1 MKRSSSSSSSS
12 NDAKNNVTR
21 STVSLNNQD
30 TDGYLDNNN
39 KSNNDTI
46 QDCEVGLVSVY
57 CGDMPPTTLLTNGN
71 NDDSS
76 DEEEEVEENQ
86 SLEDISLED
95 DDSSYDTENPFDS
108 LSEDSSEGDES
119 LDRRDVLESL
129 QDLVVMGL
137 MGGTEEGYGGSDS
150 SIAELVDVL
159 RTIIGDEDLSHLP
172 PRIRRR
178 VKDFHFAQ
186 KERSKLQKFQS
197 KGIISLFANLSDIR
211 SDLRWAEDAAWR
223 RENGMPYVSWSDFE
237 AKRRRGLQRPYMT
250 YCLTFVYIILMVVC
264 FGANGWKV
272 EPMKVNP
279 FIGPS
284 PETLLRMGA
293 LNTQTMIKTGSWY
306 RILSATFL
314 HGGIIH
320 VVFNSAAMIFLG
332 GMIECNHGILSTMV
346 LFFVPAIGA
355 SILSALMQPEY
366 TMVGASGGLFALIG
380 ICLADIFLNWK
391 LLFLVFKNRGEDSG
405 CWKKFRCIF
414 WIVLDLFFQ
423 TLIGLTPF
431 VDNFAHLGGL
441 IYGFLLGLTMLER
454 LPLAFFGE
462 GSRRWKLASYRL
474 FGITTTTVCLV
485 LSSVLLSQSDG
496 FQAPCYSCRSI
507 SCAPFPF
514 WSEEKWWECDWC
526 NYVEGDVIKT
536 RGDEYYSELVLMCPN
551 GKVAHTDILDAKYSD
566 MADIAE
572 DLPDYCR
579 KICR

>member
-1 MKRSSSSSSSS
+1 M
-12 NDAKNNVTR
+12 NVD
-21 STVSLNNQD
+21 V
-30 TDGYLDNNN
+30 DGYLDNNN
-39 KSNNDTI
+39 NETSR
-46 QDCEVGLVSVY
+46 DCEVGFVSVY
-57 CGDMPPTTLLTNGN
+57 CGDMPTLVANGN
-71 NDDSS
+71 DYNSD
-76 DEEEEVEENQ
+76 DEEKKKEVEENQ
-86 SLEDISLED
+86 SLQDISLED
-95 DDSSYDTENPFDS
+95 DESSSFDTENQSDS
-108 LSEDSSEGDES
+108 FSEDSSSSSDNDDDS
-119 LDRRDVLESL
+119 LEHRHVLGSL
-129 QDLVVMGL
+129 QDVVMGL
-137 MGGTEEGYGGSDS
+137 TTGTEEQHYGGSDS

-159 RTIIGDEDLSHLP
+159 RSIIGNEDLSNLP

-186 KERSKLQKFQS
+186 KERSKLQAFQS

-223 RENGMPYVSWSDFE
+223 RENGMPYVSWVDFE
-237 AKRRRGLQRPYMT
+237 AKRRQGLQRPYMT
-250 YCLTFVYIILMVVC
+250 YSLAFVYGVLMVVC
-264 FGANGWKV
+264 FGANDWKV
-272 EPMKVNP
+272 EPLRVNP

-306 RILSATFL
+306 RIISATFL

-332 GMIECNHGILSTMV
+332 GMIECNHGILSTLV

-391 LLFLVFKNRGEDSG
+391 LLFLVFKKRGEDSG

-462 GSRRWKLASYRL
+462 GSRRWKLFSYRL
-474 FGITTTTVCLV
+474 FGITTTIVCLV

-514 WSEEKWWECDWC
+514 WSEEKWWDCDWC

-536 RGDEYYSELVLMCPN
+536 RGDEFYSELILMCPN